1 MQSYSY
7 SLDPAKLRPLVTKLV
22 NSFIRKSF
30 SGTFTHE
37 DVEDI
42 IGDVV
47 YSILKKA
54 ETYDPAKGAI
64 ESWAWRIARNAVI
77 DAANA
82 KKKRPGF
89 SGSIEKDDDNV
100 YVLPVPYYSADG
112 EFNRKDFEQ
121 YLLHSLRNERDKR
134 FLCYLLD
141 DLDRDEI
148 ASREGISVNAVNVA
162 ICRIRQQLRRIAG

>member
-7 SLDPAKLRPLVTKLV
+7 SLDPTRLWSLVTTLV
-22 NSFIRKSF
+22 TSFISKSF
-30 SGTFTHE
+30 PGSFTHE
-37 DVEDI
+37 DIEDI

-47 YSILKKA
+47 YTILKKA

-100 YVLPVPYYSADG
+100 YVLPIHYDSADG
-112 EFNRKDFEQ
+112 EFNRRDLEQ
-121 YLLHSLRNERDKR
+121 NLLKSLRNERDKR
-134 FLCYLLD
+134 FLRYLLD

-148 ASREGISVNAVNVA
+148 ASREGISVNAVN
-162 ICRIRQQLRRIAG
+162 ITIYRLRQQLNRIAG